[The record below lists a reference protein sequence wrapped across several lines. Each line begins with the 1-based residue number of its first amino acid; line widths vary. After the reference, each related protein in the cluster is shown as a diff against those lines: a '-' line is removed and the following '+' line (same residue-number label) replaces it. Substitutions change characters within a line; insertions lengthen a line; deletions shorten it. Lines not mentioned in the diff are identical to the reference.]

1 MPTPTSHDA
10 ETLKGHGRLGWRD
23 APWAALQK
31 IADVAALACVL
42 RADQRRR
49 WKQGQPAV
57 VEHYFE
63 DFPAVREDRR
73 LAADFVFQEYCLR
86 DEHGPPPQLD
96 EFRQRFPQLV
106 AELEARCD
114 PQRVLA
120 EGMPQPAVSTG
131 LSMPDDEFPS
141 VKGYDIL
148 RELGRGGMGV
158 VYLAHQEGLDR
169 FVALKMILPGPDI
182 QADDLMRFRVE
193 AAAISRM
200 QHLNLVQ
207 IYGIGEHEGAPFF
220 SLEFVDG
227 GSLEDKL
234 NGKPMPPREAAGLA
248 ATLARA
254 IHAAHERGI
263 VHRDLK
269 PGNVLLT
276 SDGTPK
282 ITDFGIAK
290 RVDRGGKA
298 QREDILG
305 TPCYMAPEQ
314 ILGKTEEIG
323 PRTDIYALGSMLYE
337 FLTGWPPFNAET
349 VNDTLL
355 QVINQPPEPPS
366 RLQPAVPPELERI
379 CLKCL
384 EKNPATRYPTA
395 LALAEDLERFLAHGE
410 AGSGLFGWLRR
421 WWSGDS

>member
-1 MPTPTSHDA
+1 MS
-10 ETLKGHGRLGWRD
+10 
-23 APWAALQK
+23 
-31 IADVAALACVL
+31 DVGALASVL

-49 WKQGQPAV
+49 WKHGQQTTC
-57 VEHYFE
+57 EMYFE
-63 DFPAVREDRR
+63 DFGAIRDDPR

-86 DEHGPPPQLD
+86 VEHGPPPQVD
-96 EFRQRFPQLV
+96 EFKKRFPHLV
-106 AELEARCD
+106 AALEMRWNLQAE
-114 PQRVLA
+114 LA
-120 EGMPQPAVSTG
+120 EPTPQPAVS
-131 LSMPDDEFPS
+131 LKLEVDDDEFPR
-141 VKGYDIL
+141 VPRYEIL

-169 FVALKMILPGPDI
+169 FVALKMILPGAEVR
-182 QADDLMRFRVE
+182 ADDLLRFRVE
-193 AAAISRM
+193 AAAISRV

-207 IYGIGEHEGAPFF
+207 IYEVGEFNGMPYF

-227 GSLEDKL
+227 GSLEDRF
-234 NGKPMPPREAAGLA
+234 NGRALPPREAAGLA

-298 QREDILG
+298 QQEDILG

-314 ILGKTEEIG
+314 AMGKNEEIG
-323 PRTDIYALGSMLYE
+323 PRTDVYALGSMLYE
-337 FLTGWPPFNAET
+337 FLTGWPPFNQDT
-349 VNDTLL
+349 VHDTLL
-355 QVINQPPEPPS
+355 QVISQPPAPPS
-366 RLQPAVPPELERI
+366 RMRPEVPAELERI

-384 EKNPATRYPTA
+384 EKKPADRYPTA
-395 LALAEDLERFLAHGE
+395 LALAEDLERFLAKGTPS
-410 AGSGLFGWLRR
+410 AGLFDWLTR
-421 WWSGDS
+421 WW